1 MHYQIRI
8 CISGHSKFDKRLGFF
23 IFFFLQNCFNI
34 KLLIIMFIRMCDVQ
48 YLKKEKLKMLI
59 TWDDLSF
66 INTTQKF
73 LKPFKKNGS
82 IPRMDEKKLHTWEF
96 QLKGIG
102 PPTKLFSK
110 PLWMRLYRAS
120 NNCYVNLPFRLF
132 STKKQ

>member
-1 MHYQIRI
+1 MTKDWDFL
-8 CISGHSKFDKRLGFF
+8 S
-23 IFFFLQNCFNI
+23 FFFLQNCFNI

-48 YLKKEKLKMLI
+48 YLKKKKLKMLI

-82 IPRMDEKKLHTWEF
+82 IPRMDEKKLHTWGF

-102 PPTKLFSK
+102 RNIRCKLLEPPS
-110 PLWMRLYRAS
+110 PPPQQ
-120 NNCYVNLPFRLF
+120 NCSQNLCE
-132 STKKQ
+132 